1 MGSADYMLSSLHEER
16 GETLKL
22 KTSAFGQ
29 GWEQWKVKEERFSG
43 LFSFFNCLLC
53 QGVVVCCGLLLDL
66 KALCSIW
73 VWLEQLIVK
82 VNEVAQ
88 L

>member
-1 MGSADYMLSSLHEER
+1 M
-16 GETLKL
+16 
-22 KTSAFGQ
+22 
-29 GWEQWKVKEERFSG
+29 KEEGFSV
-43 LFSFFNCLLC
+43 LFLFFNCLLC
-53 QGVVVCCGLLLDL
+53 QAVVVCCGVFLDL

-73 VWLEQLIVK
+73 VWLEQLIAK